1 MTLLKGHPYFLDGSL
16 LHELV
21 RKFGYDQETKENFKQ
36 AKTARS

>member
-1 MTLLKGHPYFLDGSL
+1 MKCYPYFLDGNL

-21 RKFGYDQETKENFKQ
+21 RNFGYDQETKENFKQ